1 MARDATRDRQK
12 PGTDY
17 GALSSLVTQLAPEQR
32 AGAQLT
38 GEERSNL
45 ETYLKYKTVAPHER
59 AQFHT
64 PNFRINRRG
73 FVHLSAMLGT
83 PGKELV
89 HSSLEGRFDQIEDV
103 IVKGD
108 RLWSVFTLK
117 AKHVGPLYG
126 VPATGKEL
134 EITEMCI
141 IRFEDGKL
149 AESWWFGDELGICRQ
164 LGIEIKLPGPAST
177 AAA

>member
-1 MARDATRDRQK
+1 MARDAARDSQK

-17 GALSSLVTQLAPEQR
+17 GALPSLVTGLAPER
-32 AGAQLT
+32 RTGADLT
-38 GEERSNL
+38 AEERTNL
-45 ETYLKYKTVAPHER
+45 EAYLKYKTVQPHER

-64 PNFRINRRG
+64 ANFRINRRG
-73 FVHLSAMLGT
+73 FIHLSDMLGM

-89 HSSLEGRFDQIEDV
+89 HTSLEGRFDQIEDL

-164 LGIEIKLPGPAST
+164 LGIEVGLAEGT

>member
-1 MARDATRDRQK
+1 MARDAARERQK
-12 PGTDY
+12 PGTEY
-17 GALSSLVTQLAPEQR
+17 GALPSLVTQLAPERR
-32 AGAQLT
+32 AGDDLT
-38 GEERSNL
+38 AEERTNL
-45 ETYLKYKTVAPHER
+45 ETYLQYKTVAPHER

-64 PNFRINRRG
+64 PGFRINRRG
-73 FVHLSAMLGT
+73 FIHLSDMLGT
-83 PGKELV
+83 PGKELT
-89 HSSLEGRFDQIEDV
+89 HGSLEGRFDQIEDV

-141 IRFEDGKL
+141 IRFENGKL
-149 AESWWFGDELGICRQ
+149 AESWWFGDELSICRQ
-164 LGIEIKLPGPAST
+164 LGIRIGLADPDT

>member
-1 MARDATRDRQK
+1 MARDAARGRQK

-17 GALSSLVTQLAPEQR
+17 GALPSLVTQLAPEQR
-32 AGAQLT
+32 AGGQLSE
-38 GEERSNL
+38 EERTNL

-64 PNFRINRRG
+64 PGFRINRRG
-73 FVHLSAMLGT
+73 FIHLGEMLGT
-83 PGKELV
+83 PGQELV
-89 HSSLEGRFDQIEDV
+89 HGSLEGRFDEIEDV

-126 VPATGKEL
+126 VAATGKEL
-134 EITEMCI
+134 TITEMCI
-141 IRFEDGKL
+141 IRFEGGKL
-149 AESWWFGDELGICRQ
+149 AESWWFGDELSICRQ
-164 LGIEIKLPGPAST
+164 LGIEIALPSST